1 MLTTVG
7 AEPTVGFTKAGR
19 WTVSAC
25 TGVMDVMLGMVAM
38 MGAAAVVAMTAG
50 AMLAMLETTGMD
62 GTMVDVGIDPADP
75 LTRLA
80 P

>member
-7 AEPTVGFTKAGR
+7 AEPTVGFTKAGGR
-19 WTVSAC
+19 TVSAR
-25 TGVMDVMLGMVAM
+25 TGVTDATLGTVAM

-50 AMLAMLETTGMD
+50 AMLATLETTGTD
-62 GTMVDVGIDPADP
+62 GTMVDTDVDPADP